1 MYVCMCVCVCVC
13 VSGSN
18 SDFSLLDFHDFFS
31 VLFLQ
36 GKQIVLASIVSSQS
50 FLFVQQ
56 ISLIFL
62 RCLLLSSPRLGPYS
76 ESEIYLEVL
85 NLLHRP
91 FR

>member
-1 MYVCMCVCVCVC
+1 MCICVYVCVC

-50 FLFVQQ
+50 FLFYSAV
-56 ISLIFL
+56 LFDTF
-62 RCLLLSSPRLGPYS
+62 LLSSTFRKDLVYS
-76 ESEIYLEVL
+76 LERG
-85 NLLHRP
+85 NLVEGFKP
-91 FR
+91 SYTGVDS